1 MAEQQTDLSFGTVNM
16 PYNLEAEQSVL
27 GAILIEPECIS
38 KVLELLVPESFY
50 RPQHQQLFSI
60 MLGMFTSAQ
69 PIDFITVL
77 ERAKAEQVFFS
88 ESDAKVYLTQLVQVV
103 PSAANVEAYA
113 KLVQEKYYMR
123 SLVNVAKNII
133 TNSEKS
139 DADARGLM
147 EFAEHKLYEI
157 RQGKDASGLV
167 KVDRAIFELY
177 DKLQRISGDDR
188 NQFVGIPT
196 GFSALDSLT
205 TGLNRTDLI
214 LLAARPAMG
223 KSTFVM
229 NIATNVAKQGYSVA
243 VFSLEMSRE
252 QLVSRMLSAD
262 ALIQGSQL
270 RTGNLSVDDWTRLAV
285 SAQSIAR
292 MPMYIDDSA
301 GITVA
306 EMKAK
311 LRRIPNLGLVVI
323 DYLQL
328 MSSGRRIENRV
339 QEVSEMTRNLKIMAK
354 ELDVPIIT
362 LSQLSRSPDKRTGDH
377 RPVLSDLRESGSI
390 EQDADQVMF
399 LYRDEYYNEDSEDK
413 GVAEVIVAKNRHGAT
428 DTVKLAFDGQHTRFL
443 SRELFRDA
451 P

>member
-1 MAEQQTDLSFGTVNM
+1 
-16 PYNLEAEQSVL
+16 
-27 GAILIEPECIS
+27 
-38 KVLELLVPESFY
+38 
-50 RPQHQQLFSI
+50 
-60 MLGMFTSAQ
+60 MLGMFTAAQ
-69 PIDFITVL
+69 PIDFVTVL
-77 ERAKAEQVFFS
+77 EQAKADRIFAS
-88 ESDAKVYLTQLVQVV
+88 DGDAKVYLTQLVQVV
-103 PSAANVEAYA
+103 PSASNVEAYA

-123 SLVNVAKNII
+123 TLIDVAKSII

-147 EFAEHKLYEI
+147 EFAEQKLYEI
-157 RQGKDASGLV
+157 RQGKDATGLV

-177 DKLQRISGDDR
+177 DKLQRISGDDK
-188 NQFVGIPT
+188 NQYVGIPS

-229 NIATNVAKQGYSVA
+229 NIATNVAKQGHAVA
-243 VFSLEMSRE
+243 VFSLEMSR
-252 QLVSRMLSAD
+252 D

-270 RTGNLSVDDWTRLAV
+270 RTGNLSVDEWTKVAV
-285 SAQSIAR
+285 SAQNIAR

-311 LRRIPNLGLVVI
+311 LRRVPNLGLVVI

-328 MSSGRRIENRV
+328 MSSGRRIDNRV
-339 QEVSEMTRNLKIMAK
+339 QEVSEITRNLKVMAK

-390 EQDADQVMF
+390 EQDADLVMF
-399 LYRDEYYNEDSEDK
+399 LYRDEYYNDDSEDK